1 MHDIIAINEGI
12 NTRNTLV
19 CILRRDLWERRSN
32 HGYPATLLTNK
43 RNVQCSAACRLPYP
57 VSLFLRHAPPPDTQ
71 PSSNISGP
79 ILGDEDGYSSSAPP
93 LLPSPSICG
102 ELVVVTWFDSRTGK
116 LGRGRR
122 ST

>member
-1 MHDIIAINEGI
+1 MHCIIAINEGI

-19 CILRRDLWERRSN
+19 CIFRRDLWEQRSN

-57 VSLFLRHAPPPDTQ
+57 VSLFLRQAPPPDTQ
-71 PSSNISGP
+71 LSNFSSNILGP

-93 LLPSPSICG
+93 LLPSSSICG
-102 ELVVVTWFDSRTGK
+102 ELVVVT
-116 LGRGRR
+116 
-122 ST
+122 